1 MRFRLCF
8 VWIAFLLAAPASWT
22 QQDALLSYPDA
33 IKLFDRAVQL
43 LDSTR
48 VAVPELARAGA
59 PVSENV
65 RQAVVTLKGTGMQH
79 AGVTYTF
86 LANLRAYLALSDSV
100 PKPFPFPEEA
110 RRQFAE
116 LRDTADRAESHFR
129 ALLDRK
135 ESQLRNPDRDN
146 LARYA
151 AANGKLSPPKPD
163 APRVVFLGDSITD
176 GWRLNEYFPDRDFVN
191 RGISGQITGEMLGRM
206 KADVIDLKPSYLL
219 VLAGTNDIAR
229 GVDVKTIQNNLT
241 MIADLADAA
250 GIRPL
255 FASLLPVSDY
265 HQGEDPRYEQTKRR
279 PPATIRQVNTW
290 IEGFCHQRGYPYVDY
305 FGQLADNSGLL
316 KEDSADDGLHP
327 NGKGYR
333 LMAPIALAAIDKEIK
348 AAAGKKPKKRRFPFL
363 GGE

>member
-1 MRFRLCF
+1 MRFRLF
-8 VWIAFLLAAPASWT
+8 TIWIALLLSAPASWT
-22 QQDALLSYPDA
+22 QQNALLSNPDA
-33 IKLFDRAVQL
+33 LKLFDRAVQL

-65 RQAVVTLKGTGMQH
+65 RQAVVTLKATGAQN

-86 LANLRAYLALSDSV
+86 LANLRAYLALSDSI
-100 PKPFPFPEEA
+100 PKPFPFPDEA

-129 ALLDRK
+129 ALLELK

-146 LARYA
+146 LGRYA
-151 AANGKLSPPKPD
+151 AANGKLPAPKPD
-163 APRVVFLGDSITD
+163 MPRVVFMGDSITD

-206 KADVIDLKPSYLL
+206 RADVIDLKPSYVL

-229 GVDVKTIQNNLT
+229 GVEVKTIQNNLT
-241 MIADLADAA
+241 MIADLAEAA

-265 HQGEDPRYEQTKRR
+265 HKGDDPRYEQTKRR
-279 PPATIRQVNTW
+279 PPATIRQLNAW
-290 IEGFCHQRGYPYVDY
+290 IEGFCHQRGYAYVDY
-305 FGQLADNSGLL
+305 FSQLADTSGLL

-333 LMAPIALAAIDKEIK
+333 LMAPVALAAIDKEIK
-348 AAAGKKPKKRRFPFL
+348 AAGKKPKRRRFPFF